1 MYTLFFTADIQGS
14 ELCWEKLLNAAALF
28 RVDALIVSGNLIGT
42 ALQPI
47 VREEGGTWRTVL
59 EETVVRVKAG
69 GEISAL
75 EEKIR
80 TMGRYPCR
88 VSSEEALELEQSPTL
103 WQKRLEQEA
112 SRSLRRWLE
121 LAEGK
126 LKKAGRR
133 LIMMAGD
140 EDPSF
145 VDAIIGESS
154 AVERAHE
161 KIITLNPN
169 HKLISAGS
177 FQNRGR
183 EADSHG
189 FTEQEIFRHLQDRV
203 SELGEVYRNIFN
215 IQLPPLDAT
224 LCNAPGLNCARTK
237 NHRSPNYPPGSAAVR
252 RLIETYQP
260 LLSLHGHT
268 HGREN
273 KFTHIGR
280 TLCCV
285 PGNGRL
291 EGLLSGFLI
300 TLKRSEIL
308 DFQPIQG

>member
-14 ELCWEKLLNAAALF
+14 ALCWKKLLNAAELF

-47 VREEGGTWRTVL
+47 VREKGGTWHTVL
-59 EETVVRVKAG
+59 GQTPVRVKG
-69 GEISAL
+69 RGEISAL

-80 TMGRYPCR
+80 TMGCYPCR
-88 VSSEEALELEQSPTL
+88 VSPEEALELDHSPTL
-103 WQKRLEQEA
+103 RQKRLKQEA
-112 SRSLRRWLE
+112 SHSLRLWLD
-121 LAEGK
+121 LAERK

-133 LIMMAGD
+133 LVMMPG
-140 EDPSF
+140 EQDPSF

-154 AVERAHE
+154 AVERAHG

-169 HKLISAGS
+169 HKLISAEF
-177 FQNRGR
+177 FQNGGR
-183 EADSHG
+183 EDDAHPY
-189 FTEQEIFRHLQDRV
+189 TEEEMFRHLQDRV

-215 IQLPPLDAT
+215 IQIPPLDAA
-224 LCNAPGLNCARTK
+224 LCNALCLNCAREK
-237 NHRSPNYPPGSAAVR
+237 DDRSDYYPPGSAAVR

-260 LLSLHGHT
+260 LLSLHGYT
-268 HGREN
+268 HSRDN

-280 TLCCV
+280 TLCCL

-300 TLKRSEIL
+300 TLKKSEIL

>member
-14 ELCWEKLLNAAALF
+14 DICWNKLLNAADLF
-28 RVDALIVSGNLIGT
+28 HVDALIVSGNLIGS
-42 ALQPI
+42 ALQPM
-47 VREEGGTWRTVL
+47 VREEGGTWRSVL
-59 EETVVRVKAG
+59 GQTPVRVKTRE
-69 GEISAL
+69 EISAL

-80 TMGRYPCR
+80 SLGRYPYR
-88 VSSEEALELEQSPTL
+88 VSPEEALELEHSPTL
-103 WQKRLEQEA
+103 RQKRLEQEA
-112 SRSLRRWLE
+112 RRALRHWLE

-133 LIMMAGD
+133 LIMMAG
-140 EDPSF
+140 EQDPSF

-154 AVERAHE
+154 AVERAHG

-177 FQNRGR
+177 FRNGGQ
-183 EADSHG
+183 EDDSHR
-189 FTEQEIFRHLQDRV
+189 FKEQEMFRHLQDRV

-215 IQLPPLDAT
+215 IQIPPLDAT
-224 LCNAPGLNCARTK
+224 LCNAVCLNCAREK
-237 NHRSPNYPPGSAAVR
+237 DNRSDYYPPGSAAVR

-260 LLSLHGHT
+260 LLSLHGNT
-268 HGREN
+268 HGRDN

-300 TLKRSEIL
+300 TLKKSEIL